1 MWHAPCTWGHSRDP
15 KVHTAQIR
23 QAMQD
28 LITHLR
34 QDVDRVDETRAQV
47 LFETTAEVLE
57 GLIKTY
63 DDYAAGDEVA
73 FTEAREIH

>member
-1 MWHAPCTWGHSRDP
+1 MKFENHDSADP

-23 QAMQD
+23 QVMQE

-34 QDVDRVDETRAQV
+34 HDVDRVGEARAQV

-57 GLIKTY
+57 GLVKTY
-63 DDYAAGDEVA
+63 DDYDAGDEVA
-73 FTEAREIH
+73 FTEAPEVH